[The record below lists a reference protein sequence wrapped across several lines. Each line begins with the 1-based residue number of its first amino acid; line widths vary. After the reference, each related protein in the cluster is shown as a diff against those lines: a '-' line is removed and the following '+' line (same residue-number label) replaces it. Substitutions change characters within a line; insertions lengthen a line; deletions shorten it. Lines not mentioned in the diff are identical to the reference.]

1 MSLAYTSRGT
11 PFSRWIL
18 PQNFPPLFIRLSRDW
33 MNSFGSKQQVNL
45 KCRQNATWI
54 TSTWSLQGS
63 GILHNA
69 SACHATGQNFQ
80 LYSATEGHSVSTII
94 YRDDVR
100 VLHTEPVTYQEV
112 RILQGRSPSDVSKLE
127 TIAVK
132 SGLFK
137 HRDLDATLVV
147 HATERK
153 HDDRYHFYWYFTIP
167 TLVAILLTIMICNGY
182 PILSNILLSRLV
194 PYAKEIIGDHQC
206 GFRRN
211 RSNIDHTVYSSFA
224 KCLRKNGNTMKK
236 FISFL

>member
-1 MSLAYTSRGT
+1 M
-11 PFSRWIL
+11 
-18 PQNFPPLFIRLSRDW
+18 
-33 MNSFGSKQQVNL
+33 
-45 KCRQNATWI
+45 
-54 TSTWSLQGS
+54 
-63 GILHNA
+63 
-69 SACHATGQNFQ
+69 
-80 LYSATEGHSVSTII
+80 STII

-211 RSNIDHTVYSSFA
+211 SSTIDHIFFIRQMFQKKWEYNEVHRLFIDFKNAYDSARREVVYKILIEFGTP
-224 KCLRKNGNTMKK
+224 RKLEG
-236 FISFL
+236 